1 LVVEQENKHMRGLKS
16 TIALIVVLAGLG
28 AYIYFVT
35 WKQGDAASGDS
46 STKQEKVFVGL
57 ETDKI
62 DELQVKSEK
71 GDTTSLKKANGTWQ
85 VTAPIAATAD
95 QSEAS
100 GITSSLGQIAVVRVI
115 DENPTDLKEYGLAT
129 PRMEINF
136 KAAGDKD
143 FRKLYVGDKS
153 PTGADLF
160 ARRNDDKKVFLIP
173 AFQESSFNKGTF
185 DLRDKTLWKFDR
197 EKVDNIDVTA
207 AGKPLVITKATGDWK
222 VSKPVEARADFG
234 AVEGLIGRLQSA
246 QMKSI
251 VTENAT
257 AADLKKYGLEKPDVT
272 VNVSAGSAKAT
283 LLVGGKAEDNTIYVR
298 DASRPTVMTV
308 ESSLVD
314 ELKKGAD
321 DYRRKDIFEFRPF
334 NASRVEITRHR
345 GAGAPGSSEVETVV
359 FEKTKG
365 QGDNAPDKWTRV
377 SPTSGDVDKDKI
389 DSLLSRLSNM
399 RASSFVASDAKT
411 GLDKPAMSVVAK
423 FDDGKKEDRA
433 SFGKNGDDVYASRP
447 GEPGAAKVEASDFT
461 EINKTLDEIAK

>member
-1 LVVEQENKHMRGLKS
+1 MRGLKS
-16 TIALIVVLAGLG
+16 TIALVVVLAGLG

-35 WKQGDAASGDS
+35 WKQDATAGES
-46 STKQEKVFVGL
+46 SSKQEKVFAGL

-62 DELQVKSEK
+62 EEVKVKSEK

-100 GITSSLGQIAVVRVI
+100 GIASSLGQISIVRVI

-129 PRMEINF
+129 PRIEINF
-136 KAAGDKD
+136 KGAGDKD
-143 FRKLYVGDKS
+143 FRKLSVGDKS

-160 ARRNDDKKVFLIP
+160 AKRNDEKKVFLIP

-185 DLRDKTLWKFDR
+185 DLRDKTVWKFDR
-197 EKVDNIDVTA
+197 DKVDGIEVTA
-207 AGKPLVITKATGDWK
+207 GGKPLALAKGTGDWK
-222 VSKPVEARADFG
+222 LTRPVEARADFG
-234 AVEGLIGRLQSA
+234 TVEGLVGRLQSA
-246 QMKSI
+246 QMKSM
-251 VTENAT
+251 VTENAE
-257 AADLKKYGLEKPDVT
+257 AADLKKYGLDKPEVT

-298 DASRPTVMTV
+298 DASKPAVMTV

-321 DYRRKDIFEFRPF
+321 DYRRKDIFEFRAF
-334 NASRVEITRHR
+334 NANRVEITRN
-345 GAGAPGSSEVETVV
+345 GQTVA
-359 FEKTKG
+359 FEKSKG
-365 QGDNAPDKWTRV
+365 QGQNAPDVWKRV
-377 SPTSGDVDKDKI
+377 APTPGDVDKDKI

-399 RASSFVASDAKT
+399 RASSFVGADAKT

-433 SFGKNGDDVYASRP
+433 TFGKNGADVYASRP
-447 GEPGAAKVEASDFT
+447 GEPGAAKVDASDFT
-461 EINKTLDEIAK
+461 DVNKTLDEISK